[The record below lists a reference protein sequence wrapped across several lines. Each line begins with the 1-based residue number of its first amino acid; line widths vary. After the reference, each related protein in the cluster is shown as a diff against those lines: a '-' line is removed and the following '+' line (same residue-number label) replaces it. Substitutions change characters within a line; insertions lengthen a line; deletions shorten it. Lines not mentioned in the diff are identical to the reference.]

1 MRAVLFLLMGLAVW
15 NVAVVGPT
23 DANAAQTAKDFCIVA
38 PKNAS
43 QQEALAAREIRR
55 YLYLRTGQ
63 LLSIYEGASAA
74 PKMADAIMVGQ
85 KDRPF
90 IKAAARTARLDEAV
104 ASLAAQQYLLKT
116 IDLAAHKTVLVC
128 GGDDLGT
135 LYAAYRLAEHL
146 GVRFYL
152 HGDVVPDTRMELQLP
167 ILDERSAPLF
177 ELRGIQ
183 PFHDFPEGP
192 DWWNQDDYLAILSQ
206 LPKLRMNFF
215 GLHTYP
221 EGAPNAEPTVW
232 IGLAGDADE
241 NGQVKHAYPASYQN
255 TLRGNW
261 GYATKKTS
269 DYTFGGRELFEHDA
283 YGADTMIGLCPEPQ
297 TPDGSQQVF
306 HRAGAVL
313 NEVFHHA
320 HELGI
325 KTCVGTETPLTVPKR
340 VQERL
345 TALGKDPGDSTVIQE
360 LYEGIFSRIA
370 KTHPLD
376 YYWFWTPEGWT
387 WEGTSEAQV
396 KATLTDLRAAIA
408 ASKKVATPF
417 QLATCGWV
425 LGPAKDRALFDHFL
439 PKDMPVSCINREVG
453 KAPVDAAF
461 ARVSGRGK
469 WAIPWMEDDPALTQP
484 QLWVGRMRRDA
495 ADALQYGCNGLMGIH
510 WRTRVLA
517 PNVSALAHA
526 AWDQS
531 GWNKGI
537 AKPTDL
543 STVVGPIG
551 GQTAGFLDHAIEGT
565 TDDPLYQTVRYNM
578 SGYRFKVP
586 NGKYAVTLRFCEPH
600 YTSAGKRIFS
610 VEIQGKRV
618 TGSLDIFAKVGQ
630 NKAYDVTVN
639 DVAVTDGRLNIDFV
653 PNIEYPSIAAIDIQ
667 GEGFSQKVNC
677 GGPAYQDY
685 IADWPASPPQDRYL
699 PCDDFYQD
707 WASHEFGPEAG
718 LPIAAIFQK
727 IDGRLPRPADWV
739 NGPGGIKP
747 DPRPWS
753 QVSAEY
759 AFVDELAALRSQV
772 KGPGNLERFD
782 YWLHTFLY
790 LRGMAQ
796 VNCAWAE
803 YNKAMDQ
810 VKAEKNLTAQRQ
822 AAKELA
828 LPLRKRLVELVGEL
842 YGHLLAT
849 VSNHG
854 EMGTIANWEQHLYP
868 TLLDK
873 PGDELA
879 QILGEPLPPD
889 AMPRSDYRGPMRI
902 IVPTLRS
909 SYRVGEKL
917 RVKVIILSE
926 KPPKEAGLYWREMGK
941 GEFSKLPLKYIERGV
956 YSVTFP
962 KKSARPTDLEYYV
975 RVQETLGKDVYF
987 PVTAPQINQTV
998 ALMPGS

>member
-1 MRAVLFLLMGLAVW
+1 MRAVLFLLISWAVW
-15 NVAVVGPT
+15 NLPVVGC
-23 DANAAQTAKDFCIVA
+23 AEVEAAQTAKEICIVA
-38 PKNAS
+38 PKSAS

-55 YLYLRTGQ
+55 FLYLRTGQ
-63 LLSIYEGASAA
+63 LLSIYENASAA
-74 PKMADAIMVGQ
+74 PKMADAILVGQ

-90 IKAAARTARLDEAV
+90 IKAAARTARLEEVV

-116 IDLAAHKTVLVC
+116 IDLSGHKTVLVS

-152 HGDVVPDTRMELQLP
+152 HGDVVPDARMGLQLP
-167 ILDERSAPLF
+167 ILDEGQAPLF

-192 DWWNQDDYLAILSQ
+192 DWWNKDGYLAILSQ

-241 NGQVKHAYPASYQN
+241 NGQVKYAYPASYQN
-255 TLRGNW
+255 SLRGNW
-261 GYATKKTS
+261 GYAAKKTS

-283 YGADTMIGLCPEPQ
+283 YAADTMIGLCPEPQ
-297 TPDGSQQVF
+297 SPKGGQEVF
-306 HRAGAVL
+306 NRAGSVL
-313 NEVFHHA
+313 NEVFRHA
-320 HELGI
+320 HDLGI

-340 VQERL
+340 VKERL
-345 TALGKDPGDSTVIQE
+345 TSLGKDPADSTVIQE
-360 LYEGIFSRIA
+360 LYEGIFARITKA
-370 KTHPLD
+370 YPLD

-396 KATLTDLRAAIA
+396 KATLTDLRAAIE
-408 ASKKVATPF
+408 ASQKTKIPF

-425 LGPAKDRALFDHFL
+425 LGPASDRALFDHFL
-439 PKDMPVSCINREVG
+439 PKEIPVSCINREVG
-453 KAPVDAAF
+453 KAPVDPAF
-461 ARVSGRGK
+461 AKVAGRGK

-484 QLWVGRMRRDA
+484 QLWVGRMRKDA
-495 ADALQYGCNGLMGIH
+495 ADALQFGCTGLMGIH
-510 WRTRVLA
+510 WRTRILG

-531 GWNKGI
+531 GWSKESS
-537 AKPTDL
+537 KPTEV
-543 STVVGPIG
+543 STIVGPIG
-551 GQTAGFLDHAIEGT
+551 GQTASFLDHAIEGT
-565 TDDPLYQTVRYNM
+565 TDDPLYQTVRYSM
-578 SGYRFKVP
+578 TGYRFKVP
-586 NGKYAVTLRFCEPH
+586 DDKYVITLKFCEPH
-600 YTSAGKRIFS
+600 YATVGKRIFS

-630 NKAYDVTVN
+630 NKAYDVTVK
-639 DVAVTDGRLNIDFV
+639 DVAVTNGWLVIDFV

-667 GEGFSQKVNC
+667 GAGFSQKVNC
-677 GGPAYQDY
+677 GGPAYLDY
-685 IADWPASPPQDRYL
+685 AADWPASLPEDRYL
-699 PCDDFYQD
+699 PTDDFYLD
-707 WASHEFGPEAG
+707 WALHEFGPEASQ
-718 LPIAAIFQK
+718 PIAAIFQK
-727 IDGRLPRPADWV
+727 IDGRLSRPADWV

-747 DPRPWS
+747 DARPWS
-753 QVSAEY
+753 QVSEEY
-759 AFVDELAALRSQV
+759 AFVDDLAALRSQI
-772 KGPGNLERFD
+772 KGSGNLERFD

-803 YNKAMDQ
+803 YNHAIEQ
-810 VKAEKNLTAQRQ
+810 VKAEKDIAAQKRL
-822 AAKELA
+822 ATELA
-828 LPLRKRLVELVGEL
+828 LPLRKKLVGPVSEV
-842 YGHLLAT
+842 YEHLLAT

-854 EMGTIANWEQHLYP
+854 EMGTVANWEQHLYP

-889 AMPRSDYRGPMRI
+889 AMPRRDYRGPLRI
-902 IVPTLRS
+902 IVPTVRT
-909 SYRVGEKL
+909 SYRAGEAL
-917 RVKVIILSE
+917 TLKVIILSE
-926 KPPKEAGLYWREMGK
+926 KSPREAAVFWREMGT
-941 GEFSKLPLKYIERGV
+941 GEFAELPLKHVARGV

-962 KKSARPTDLEYYV
+962 KKASANADLEYYV
-975 RVQETLGKDVYF
+975 RAQDTQGKEIYF
-987 PVTAPQINQTV
+987 PAGAPNINQTV
-998 ALMPGS
+998 VLIPGS